1 MTKRIRFHQ
10 LNNFARLRTELDQR
24 FGARLANFDQT
35 KRLQARE
42 EALKFL
48 QINGFNVDAEIEWV
62 TWSDPKDYT
71 ISLLKWT

>member
-48 QINGFNVDAEIEWV
+48 RINGFNVDAEIEWV